1 MNKQWK
7 VSGSES
13 TTAIWVED
21 ESGQRVC
28 TLRNCEMDLDRA
40 NLIAAAPDLLE
51 ALQEFEIEECPRCS
65 GTGKDAD
72 DKKSACTRCA
82 GSGEILRGGW
92 PAHVRAA
99 ISRATG
105 ES

>member
-1 MNKQWK
+1 MNKTKQWK

-28 TLRNCEMDLDRA
+28 TVRNCEMDLDRA

-51 ALQEFEIEECPRCS
+51 ALQLCVARDES
-65 GTGKDAD
+65 L
-72 DKKSACTRCA
+72 KSNVTVM
-82 GSGEILRGGW
+82 S
-92 PAHVRAA
+92 A